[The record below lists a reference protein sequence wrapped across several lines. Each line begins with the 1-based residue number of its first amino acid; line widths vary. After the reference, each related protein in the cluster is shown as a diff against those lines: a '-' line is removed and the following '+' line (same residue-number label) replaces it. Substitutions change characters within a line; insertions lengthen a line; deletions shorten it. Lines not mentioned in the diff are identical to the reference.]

1 MDAAFA
7 LEKAEGVRPGDA
19 QGHAFDA
26 RLVAGQKVHFLH
38 RVFAARGPAGVQT
51 QQHFGPVLGFRAAR
65 AGVDFQ
71 NGVLAVFLGREQHDQ
86 LGLVQQGGQFLL
98 LLLQGFQGFL
108 ILVFRGQNQPFL
120 HVVPAGLE
128 AGQAAHL
135 VFQASFFL

>member
-1 MDAAFA
+1 M
-7 LEKAEGVRPGDA
+7 
-19 QGHAFDA
+19 
-26 RLVAGQKVHFLH
+26 
-38 RVFAARGPAGVQT
+38 
-51 QQHFGPVLGFRAAR
+51 
-65 AGVDFQ
+65 DFQ

-98 LLLQGFQGFL
+98 RLLQGFQGFL